1 MYENRTII
9 NWGSYDID
17 NFGDLLFPFIVNSL
31 FKDFNVN
38 VIHASPTG
46 RSSIW
51 KDSIQTVLISEAL
64 MHENIFGFII
74 GGGNLI
80 SWTKSSV
87 FPYNENDVLSKIV
100 HPSFFLI
107 PYILHQKYGIPFAF
121 NFVGVSKPIPV
132 EKRNST
138 QQAIDKSC
146 YVSCRDKSSY
156 LRLKESG
163 IKSNLVVG
171 IDSAITI
178 SSIFPKKVLLSNY
191 YEFLEKKY
199 NIPKYKKLVLIYV
212 KKRYFKNEF
221 EELRRIVKQFKNNG
235 LHPIFM
241 PLALC
246 FEDDLVF
253 ENDFFSTIKATVINR
268 PERLFDILSII
279 AKCEYY
285 IGSSLHGAIA
295 SISFLN
301 KIIIIA
307 DEEETRIS
315 KFSGFVNQLDLS
327 DSLFKNW
334 KDACKV
340 INKRGL
346 YSFKGIEKDRLNY
359 IKAVSINNWNKIYN
373 SFVNYKNRRSPTHM
387 DESILRIISNY
398 FGI

>member
-1 MYENRTII
+1 MKLT
-9 NWGSYDID
+9 
-17 NFGDLLFPFIVNSL
+17 
-31 FKDFNVN
+31 
-38 VIHASPTG
+38 
-46 RSSIW
+46 
-51 KDSIQTVLISEAL
+51 SIQKNKLFLSFKLGLVGVFLSLLLIFFTNQKEIIVESSL
-64 MHENIFGFII
+64 IGF
-74 GGGNLI
+74 
-80 SWTKSSV
+80 SV
-87 FPYNENDVLSKIV
+87 G
-100 HPSFFLI
+100 FLI
-107 PYILHQKYGIPFAF
+107 GLFE
-121 NFVGVSKPIPV
+121 NFFTP
-132 EKRNST
+132 
-138 QQAIDKSC
+138 
-146 YVSCRDKSSY
+146 
-156 LRLKESG
+156 
-163 IKSNLVVG
+163 IKSRKFSFPVSLIIRASVYSIIIIFSAGMLTTIKFSVVKQCS
-171 IDSAITI
+171 IIEAINTQG
-178 SSIFPKKVLLSNY
+178 FSNY
-191 YEFLEKKY
+191 
-199 NIPKYKKLVLIYV
+199 
-212 KKRYFKNEF
+212 
-221 EELRRIVKQFKNNG
+221 
-235 LHPIFM
+235 
-241 PLALC
+241 
-246 FEDDLVF
+246 VF